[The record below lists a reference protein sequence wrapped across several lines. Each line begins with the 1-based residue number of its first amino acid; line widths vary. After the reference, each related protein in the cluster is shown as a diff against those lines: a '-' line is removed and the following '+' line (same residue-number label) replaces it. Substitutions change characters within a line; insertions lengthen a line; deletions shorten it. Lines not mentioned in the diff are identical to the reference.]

1 MLKRLLSA
9 DALWLDG
16 GLALGRMVVGLFMI
30 YHGWEIFDVAKMAE
44 YTKWLT
50 DLRFPGPAT
59 MAYLGK
65 AAELASGILLFLGL
79 FTRPA
84 AIALALTMIFICF
97 GMGKGRIFME
107 DQHPFLFVLLA
118 FVFFFTGPGRWSA
131 DRLLFGHK
139 PAPHTFS

>member
-30 YHGWEIFDVAKMAE
+30 YHGWEVFDDSKMTE
-44 YTKWLT
+44 YTNWLT
-50 DLRFPGPAT
+50 ELRFPAPAT

-65 AAELASGILLFLGL
+65 AAELVSGILLFLGL
-79 FTRPA
+79 FTRA
-84 AIALALTMIFICF
+84 AAVVLALTMIFICF

-107 DQHPFLFVLLA
+107 DQHPFLFVILA
-118 FVFFFTGPGRWSA
+118 FVFFFTGPGQWSV

-139 PAPHTFS
+139 PIRET

>member
-30 YHGWEIFDVAKMAE
+30 YHGWEIMDGTKMSE

-50 DLRFPGPAT
+50 ELGFPAPAT

-65 AAELASGILLFLGL
+65 GAELASGVLLFLGL

-84 AIALALTMIFICF
+84 AIVLALTMIVICF

-131 DRLLFGHK
+131 DRAIFGGKSVH
-139 PAPHTFS
+139 S